1 MPSVPGKK
9 ATLGEA
15 AVFRPGQ
22 IPEKHSPENCG
33 PPTIPG
39 AGGRKRNI
47 SASVPKVVWGTANLG
62 GIQSRYC
69 LFYKI

>member
-1 MPSVPGKK
+1 MSSVPGQK

-33 PPTIPG
+33 PPTIPV

-47 SASVPKVVWGTANLG
+47 SASVPKWPG
-62 GIQSRYC
+62 GQQIWVYTEQE
-69 LFYKI
+69 LFIL